1 MSSEYILLDERI
13 RQKKELLDAL
23 RPLPAD
29 VVRQLYDEVRLL
41 HTYNSNAIEGNT
53 LTLSETKV
61 VLEEGITIGGK
72 TIREHLEATN
82 NARGFDL
89 ILRMAEDRVPVSHVT
104 VQKIHEVVTLGILEH
119 PGCYRTKNV
128 RISGAA
134 RSPPDW
140 HSVVRDLDL
149 LFAGLSTHT
158 EDVIRTSAVLHHR
171 FVAIH
176 PFIDGNGRVARL
188 LSNQYLVRE
197 GYPPL
202 VLEKERR
209 MQYYQSLRQA
219 DLGNPDP
226 FLLFIAHAEND
237 ALSRFL
243 SVAGGRDRLVPL
255 SELADA
261 SPYSQEYLSLAA
273 RKGLLDATKIGTAWH
288 STLRALDSYRRRHGR
303 K

>member
-1 MSSEYILLDERI
+1 M
-13 RQKKELLDAL
+13 
-23 RPLPAD
+23 
-29 VVRQLYDEVRLL
+29 
-41 HTYNSNAIEGNT
+41 
-53 LTLSETKV
+53 
-61 VLEEGITIGGK
+61 
-72 TIREHLEATN
+72 
-82 NARGFDL
+82 
-89 ILRMAEDRVPVSHVT
+89 
-104 VQKIHEVVTLGILEH
+104 
-119 PGCYRTKNV
+119 
-128 RISGAA
+128 
-134 RSPPDW
+134 
-140 HSVVRDLDL
+140 
-149 LFAGLSTHT
+149 
-158 EDVIRTSAVLHHR
+158 IRTSAVLHHR

-176 PFIDGNGRVARL
+176 PFIDGDGRVARL
-188 LSNQYLVRE
+188 LPDLYLVRE

-202 VLEKERR
+202 ILEKERR

-261 SPYSQEYLSLAA
+261 SPYSQEYLSHAA

-288 STLRALDSYRRRHGR
+288 PALRAPDSYRRRHGR